1 MIDARQQIIVQPFD
15 EKLAFVLENRAHRQK
30 IFFPRL
36 FVAEQNADQRV
47 VELQAGVTVKTVG
60 KT

>member
-30 IFFPRL
+30 ILFPRL

-47 VELQAGVTVKTVG
+47 VELKAGVTV
-60 KT
+60 